1 MPPVATMDRL
11 KKLARAKRSLIVL
24 GVLVLAI
31 LAVYGHML
39 LSRPVRAAGLSPEVA
54 KIMAQNAG
62 KPLQFPMFHPGHHFN
77 RSAWRTMTPAQRR
90 AMWQNRRAHFEA
102 FLLAFARATPAQQQA
117 VVRQMKARFKMMH
130 AKWKAAHPQNGGNGP
145 GHGHGHGP
153 GGNFAARL
161 PQMMARGLASGNPQM
176 HAAMNQ
182 FFMAMHNTR

>member
-1 MPPVATMDRL
+1 MPKIGIIDRL
-11 KKLARAKRSLIVL
+11 KQSSRNSRSLIVL
-24 GVLVLAI
+24 ALLVLAV
-31 LAVYGHML
+31 LVVYGRMFFT
-39 LSRPVRAAGLSPEVA
+39 SPVRAAGLSPEVA

-102 FLLAFARATPAQQQA
+102 FLLAFARATPTQQQA
-117 VVRQMKARFKMMH
+117 VVRQMKARFKKMH
-130 AKWKAAHPQNGGNGP
+130 ARWKAAHPQNGNNGP

-161 PQMMARGLASGNPQM
+161 PQMMARGLSSGNPQM
-176 HAAMNQ
+176 HAAMNE